1 MNAPEFTMFDTPIG
15 LCGAVWGKSGLL
27 GVQLPE
33 ADTRKT
39 EQRLLRRFPEASE
52 AVPPAAIRDAI
63 RRMVELLSG
72 AASDFLEVALDMDG
86 VPEFARRVYGIARTI
101 PRGCTLTYGDVAA
114 RLGDRSLARDV
125 GQALARNPFPIV
137 VPCHRVVA
145 ANGKPGG
152 FSATGGTRTKLRLLA
167 IEGVTASEQADL
179 FDGP

>member
-1 MNAPEFTMFDTPIG
+1 MSAPGFTLFDTPIAP
-15 LCGAVWGKSGLL
+15 CGVVWGGRGLL

-33 ADTRKT
+33 ADTPKT

-52 AVPPAAIRDAI
+52 AVPPPPIRDAI
-63 RRMVELLSG
+63 RRIVELLSG
-72 AASDFLEVALDMDG
+72 AAGDLSEVALDMDG
-86 VPEFARRVYGIARTI
+86 VPEFERQVYGVARTI

-114 RLGDRSLARDV
+114 RLGDKALARDV
-125 GQALARNPFPIV
+125 GQALGRNPFPIV

-152 FSATGGTRTKLRLLA
+152 FSATGGIRTKLRLLA
-167 IEGVTASEQADL
+167 IEEVTASEQADL